1 VGRAGGLYA
10 GQEGKPETW
19 GANTVTTGS
28 TAEQRPPEAT
38 PRRGRRAALATQV
51 RRLVQAINEG
61 DEARVEA
68 AVLQLSQRKR
78 IFAPLTFAVGA
89 VLMLFQGVRLL
100 FLDWRLSL
108 IQVVPA
114 MWIWL
119 AMLDLKLHVVGRR
132 EFKIWYGATVVMVVL
147 VVALLSVASFYLNA
161 VFGFAISKPGRPAI
175 GPAFA
180 AAWRHLGVVVGFGF
194 VVGLALG
201 FSAVVVPRWGLWW
214 FAFAMSV
221 VVAVMM
227 LTYVTV
233 PSRLVGIKGTASRRD
248 KLTASVVAG
257 ALGAI
262 VCTPPYALA
271 RVGLVL
277 LGTHTFFV
285 LGVIL
290 LAIGLSLQSGATGA
304 VKAIKMSSKLVAG
317 QAPTGT

>member
-1 VGRAGGLYA
+1 MMVA
-10 GQEGKPETW
+10 
-19 GANTVTTGS
+19 
-28 TAEQRPPEAT
+28 
-38 PRRGRRAALATQV
+38 QV
-51 RRLVQAINEG
+51 RHLVQAINEG
-61 DEARVEA
+61 DDSQVEA
-68 AVLQLSQRKR
+68 AVLQLSHRKR

-89 VLMLFQGVRLL
+89 FLMLFQGVKLL
-100 FLDWRLSL
+100 FSDWRLSL

-114 MWIWL
+114 MWIWF
-119 AMLDLKLHVVGRR
+119 AMLDLKLHVVGQR
-132 EFKIWYGATVVMVVL
+132 EFKIWFGPTVVIAVL
-147 VVALLSVASFYLNA
+147 GVAVLSVASFYLNS
-161 VFGFAISKPGRPAI
+161 VFAFAISKSGKPAI

-180 AAWRHLGVVVGFGF
+180 SARRHLGVVAACGF

-214 FAFAMSV
+214 YAFAMSI

-233 PSRLVGIKGTASRRD
+233 PSRLVGIKATSSRRD

-262 VCTPPYALA
+262 VCTPPYVLA

-277 LGTHTFFV
+277 LGTHSLFV

-290 LAIGLSLQSGATGA
+290 LIVGLGLQSGATGA

-317 QAPTGT
+317 TAQTST

>member
-1 VGRAGGLYA
+1 VR
-10 GQEGKPETW
+10 
-19 GANTVTTGS
+19 TVTSGS
-28 TAEQRPPEAT
+28 AAEERPGDAT
-38 PRRGRRAALATQV
+38 PRRSRRAALAAQV
-51 RRLVQAINEG
+51 RGLVQAINEG
-61 DEARVEA
+61 DDSQVEA
-68 AVLQLSQRKR
+68 AVLQLSRRKR

-89 VLMLFQGVRLL
+89 LLMLFQGVKLL
-100 FLDWRLSL
+100 FSDWRLSL
-108 IQVVPA
+108 IQVLPA
-114 MWIWL
+114 MWIWV

-132 EFKIWYGATVVMVVL
+132 EFTVWYGPTVVVAVL
-147 VVALLSVASFYLNA
+147 GIALISVASFYLNA
-161 VFGFAISKPGRPAI
+161 VFAFAISSPGKPAI

-180 AAWRHLGVVVGFGF
+180 SARQHLAVVAACGF

-214 FAFAMSV
+214 FAFAMGA

-233 PSRLVGIKGTASRRD
+233 PSRLVGIKATTSRRD
-248 KLTASVVAG
+248 KFTASVVAG

-262 VCTPPYALA
+262 VCTPPYAIA

-290 LAIGLSLQSGATGA
+290 LVIGLSLQSGATGA

-317 QAPTGT
+317 KAPTST